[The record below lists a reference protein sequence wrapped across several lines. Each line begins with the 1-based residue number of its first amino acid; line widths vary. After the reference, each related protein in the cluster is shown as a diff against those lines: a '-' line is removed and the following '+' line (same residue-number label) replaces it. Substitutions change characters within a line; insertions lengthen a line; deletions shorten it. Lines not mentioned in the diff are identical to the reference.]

1 VPRITNHLTF
11 LLDGNLT
18 SLCSCRMFQN
28 LSLTQLAG
36 DAPITSK
43 QAVSCITPALSR
55 TLHPAVGSRC
65 DPHKT
70 QHGRDSQLP
79 LSNCPGAEY
88 RALIPCSHI
97 RPSSPPSTLLDSTIL
112 SAPRRLARVLTR

>member
-43 QAVSCITPALSR
+43 QAAKLASLNA
-55 TLHPAVGSRC
+55 AGFY
-65 DPHKT
+65 DPFSAEKAR
-70 QHGRDSQLP
+70 Q
-79 LSNCPGAEY
+79 GADKMNNIIAMY
-88 RALIPCSHI
+88 
-97 RPSSPPSTLLDSTIL
+97 
-112 SAPRRLARVLTR
+112 TR